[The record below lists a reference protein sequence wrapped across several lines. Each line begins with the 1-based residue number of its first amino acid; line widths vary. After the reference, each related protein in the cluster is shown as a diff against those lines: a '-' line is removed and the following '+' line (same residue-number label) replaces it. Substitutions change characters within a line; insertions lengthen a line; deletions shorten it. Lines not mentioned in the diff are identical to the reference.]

1 MSTDPF
7 TQFEGGEVDL
17 DPDNPRPSP
26 PKRDLSKTALGAQNA
41 AANTPPA
48 FPSPALYSDDG
59 SQPNDSAS
67 SESATSS
74 SPSRFASLH
83 SSFSP
88 DAPLE
93 QKPLL
98 FARPG
103 DSSSSSSTHASVP
116 DPTPA
121 PAPAPSAASSA
132 AAAISSYASNAVS
145 LAKDA
150 VAQLRQNAQELQS
163 VTSSAPSSSSSSTSL
178 SASHQDGHLSELWNK
193 IYQEHNPFSS
203 VPSRKSRPLLYTSNS
218 SGSVDSPRTGPI
230 PMERLGVYADEEE
243 EEEGYGMMDEEE
255 RFRHAAD
262 IRRAERATD
271 LKVLGAMLV
280 IAILLSVILFFG
292 TK

>member
-59 SQPNDSAS
+59 PQPNDSAS

-88 DAPLE
+88 DAPQE

-103 DSSSSSSTHASVP
+103 DSSSSSTPASVP
-116 DPTPA
+116 DPTPT

-178 SASHQDGHLSELWNK
+178 SASHQDSHLSELWNK

-243 EEEGYGMMDEEE
+243 GYVMDEEE